1 MGQVIVTFGDGN
13 DSANLAWGNLNSEE
27 LQSELDNFSNK
38 HKKIIDLFEGKFF
51 YVDKPTGDEN
61 EGFDN
66 SIWLLFP
73 PWEELEISTRDTFRL
88 SKDIP
93 NRDKSILRFFSKIK
107 KEEYYEWNGADP
119 KDKCP
124 YGFGE
129 VGFPDE
135 FYKDLFKLTSKVGVN
150 GRWSIDNAIVSGE
163 KGYYT
168 GYITLT
174 EEGLSERTVYYTGE
188 EDFW

>member
-1 MGQVIVTFGDGN
+1 MGQVIVTFKDGFS
-13 DSANLAWGNLNSEE
+13 DNLACGNLNSEE
-27 LQSELDNFSNK
+27 LQSELDSFSNK

-73 PWEELEISTRDTFRL
+73 QWEELEISTRDTFRR
-88 SKDIP
+88 SNDIP
-93 NRDKSILRFFSKIK
+93 NRDKAILRFFSGWSKQV
-107 KEEYYEWNGADP
+107 YYEWNGADP
-119 KDKCP
+119 KDECP
-124 YGFGE
+124 YSFGE

-135 FYKDLFKLTSKVGVN
+135 FYKDLFKLSSKVFGY
-150 GRWSIDNAIVSGE
+150 GGGWYIDNAIVSGE

-174 EEGLSERTVYYTGE
+174 EEGLSTRTVYYTGE
-188 EDFW
+188 EDF